1 MNYRPMFVFSSGERI
16 GNGQVFATR
25 EEAAS
30 SAQSRFMRWTMPVG
44 YAVDETT
51 DPVTYRWTEDGDE
64 RLPVSEAA

>member
-1 MNYRPMFVFSSGERI
+1 MFVFSSGERI

-30 SAQSRFMRWTMPVG
+30 SAQRRFMRWTMPVG
-44 YAVDETT
+44 YAVDETA
-51 DPVTYRWTEDGDE
+51 DPVTYRWIEDGDE